1 MQDSQL
7 TAISSF
13 ITLQKLF
20 PADPAPLVLIVQI
33 GEGGLLL
40 HRHPSSSFLGIT
52 FLSPQ
57 YAVLNPFVQK
67 SPRRQTM
74 QGNINKICF
83 THQP

>member
-33 GEGGLLL
+33 GEGELLL
-40 HRHPSSSFLGIT
+40 HRHPSSSFLE
-52 FLSPQ
+52 
-57 YAVLNPFVQK
+57 VW
-67 SPRRQTM
+67 
-74 QGNINKICF
+74 QGNRVLTKE
-83 THQP
+83 HLE